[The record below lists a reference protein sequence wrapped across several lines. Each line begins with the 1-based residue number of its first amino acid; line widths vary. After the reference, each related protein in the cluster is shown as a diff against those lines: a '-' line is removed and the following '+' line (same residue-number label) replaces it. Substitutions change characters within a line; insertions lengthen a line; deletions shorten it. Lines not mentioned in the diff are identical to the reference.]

1 MVAASNADVNEG
13 TAPAGSGIAS
23 PATVSADAA
32 ANAGVQGCESKK
44 PIILI
49 NTPGSSFS
57 GAKLQIT
64 ACQIKAMG
72 GGLAIFF
79 GGGLMLG
86 GLFMLSSAFAKSA
99 IGKQVAPIAGQ
110 ISGGANKVGSAFSYE
125 GRNSRQVSKQNKKT
139 DRSRAKN
146 EYESNREFIKGE

>member
-1 MVAASNADVNEG
+1 MAASNADVNEG

-23 PATVSADAA
+23 PATVSAQAA
-32 ANAGVQGCESKK
+32 AAAGVSGCESKK
-44 PIILI
+44 PVFKTGGIFGV
-49 NTPGSSFS
+49 GSLEIS
-57 GAKLQIT
+57 
-64 ACQIKAMG
+64 ACNVKAWG

-99 IGKQVAPIAGQ
+99 IGKQLAPVAGVL
-110 ISGGANKVGSAFSYE
+110 GGAPGKVASAVSYSS
-125 GRNSRQVSKQNKKT
+125 RNERQVNKQNKKT